1 MSGSTRGVHRAV
13 KPKSRIGAFWE
24 FGFIVVGAL
33 IISVLVRTFLVQ
45 AFFVPSGSME
55 QTLMPSDRIVASKIS
70 TQISGVHRGE
80 VVVFADPGGWLGP
93 VAQPA
98 GASAWVRL
106 SLQFIGVLPGD
117 AAGHLVK
124 RVIGIAGDH
133 VKCCDA
139 NGRIVVNS
147 ASLVEPYLN
156 PGVRSDQILFD
167 VTVPPSSIF
176 VLGDNRSES
185 ADSRYHL
192 VQNSGS
198 VPVSD
203 VVGRVVAIIW
213 PWDRLAILH
222 VPAEFAAVPAAGK

>member
-1 MSGSTRGVHRAV
+1 MSRSTRGVHRVA
-13 KPKSRIGAFWE
+13 KSKSRIGAFWE

-55 QTLMPSDRIVASKIS
+55 QTLMPSDRIVASKMH

-98 GASAWVRL
+98 GASAWVRR
-106 SLQFIGVLPGD
+106 SLQFVGILPGD

-124 RVIGIAGDH
+124 RVIGTAGDH

-139 NGRIVVNS
+139 NGRIVVNGV
-147 ASLVEPYLN
+147 SLVESYLN
-156 PGVRSDQILFD
+156 PGDRTDQIVFD

-192 VQNSGS
+192 VKNSGS

-213 PWDRLAILH
+213 PWDRLTIVH